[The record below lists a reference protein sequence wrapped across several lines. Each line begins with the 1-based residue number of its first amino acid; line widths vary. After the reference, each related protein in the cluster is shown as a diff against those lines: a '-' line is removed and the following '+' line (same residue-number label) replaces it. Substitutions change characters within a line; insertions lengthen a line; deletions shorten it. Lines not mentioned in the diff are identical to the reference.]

1 MRRADGAATAPAPKR
16 AKPARTA
23 RGARAALAPTLV
35 LLVVTASWGSTFPL
49 TKDLITRVP
58 ALDYL
63 GLRFTLAGLLLL
75 VCVPAAVRRLP
86 RDLAVR
92 SVLVGIVYALAQMLQ
107 TVGLAHTS
115 STVSGFLTGLYVV
128 LTPVLA
134 WVLLR
139 QWIGRSTWVA
149 VVLAAIGLGILS
161 LNGFS
166 IGVGEGLTVASAAL
180 YALHIVALGFW
191 TRPEHAVGVSTIQLL
206 AIGVVCLICAAPDG
220 VVLPD
225 RPVDW
230 ASFAYLTVVAGL
242 LGMLG
247 QTWAQG
253 HLPATRA
260 AIIMTM
266 EPVFAATFGVTFG
279 GDDFTTRM
287 GFGCAVVL
295 VAMLL
300 AELGPRRH
308 PEVEVPHLAG

>member
-1 MRRADGAATAPAPKR
+1 MK
-16 AKPARTA
+16 
-23 RGARAALAPTLV
+23 RAALAPTLV
-35 LLVVTASWGSTFPL
+35 LLIVTASWGSTFPL

-58 ALDYL
+58 VLDYL
-63 GLRFTLAGLLLL
+63 GLRFTLAGILLILIA
-75 VCVPAAVRRLP
+75 PAAVRRLP

-92 SVLVGIVYALAQMLQ
+92 SVIVGVIYALAQMLQ
-107 TVGLAHTS
+107 TLGLAHTS

-134 WVLLR
+134 WLLLR

-149 VVLAAIGLGILS
+149 VALAAVGLAVLS

-166 IGVGEGLTVASAAL
+166 IGYGEGLTVASAVL

-191 TRPEHAVGVSTIQLL
+191 TRPEHAVGVSTLQLL
-206 AIGVVCLICAAPDG
+206 SIGVVCLVCAAPNG
-220 VVLPD
+220 ITFPD

-230 ASFAYLTVVAGL
+230 AAFAYLTVVAGL

-266 EPVFAATFGVTFG
+266 EPVFAATFGVAFG
-279 GDDFTTRM
+279 GDHFTGRM
-287 GFGCAVVL
+287 AVGCVIVL

-308 PEVEVPHLAG
+308 PEVEVPHLAA